1 MLQYKLVIDANGDC
15 KNSQR
20 FSKLLLAETLVLKSS
35 GHSSTFL
42 TRLVEPW
49 KQYVPFDENADDLA
63 YLVRKLLLKPML
75 AEKIVKSAVEKVSE
89 VLSPHGMVCYMREL
103 ILAYGELMK
112 FRPVRTR
119 KDVHVTIHDSQ
130 KSINSTSISLRG
142 LPAVNYSNFHYTQ
155 CEITEVNMP
164 P

>member
-1 MLQYKLVIDANGDC
+1 
-15 KNSQR
+15 
-20 FSKLLLAETLVLKSS
+20 
-35 GHSSTFL
+35 
-42 TRLVEPW
+42 
-49 KQYVPFDENADDLA
+49 
-63 YLVRKLLLKPML
+63 
-75 AEKIVKSAVEKVSE
+75 
-89 VLSPHGMVCYMREL
+89 MREL

-112 FRPVRTR
+112 FRSVRTR

>member
-1 MLQYKLVIDANGDC
+1 VRFHVAEVGNSNSDVFDTKLTKTGPCMYDMASMQNRVNDMFRRQELLGKQYLKFEDMLQYKLVIDANGDC

-89 VLSPHGMVCYMREL
+89 VLSPHGMLY
-103 ILAYGELMK
+103 A
-112 FRPVRTR
+112 
-119 KDVHVTIHDSQ
+119 
-130 KSINSTSISLRG
+130 
-142 LPAVNYSNFHYTQ
+142 
-155 CEITEVNMP
+155 
-164 P
+164 